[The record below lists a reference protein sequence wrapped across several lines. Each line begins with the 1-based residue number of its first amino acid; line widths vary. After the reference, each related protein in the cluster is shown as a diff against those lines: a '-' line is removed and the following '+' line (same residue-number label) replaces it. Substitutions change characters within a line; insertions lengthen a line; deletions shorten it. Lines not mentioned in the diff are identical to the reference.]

1 MNAPYP
7 NNAHII
13 GAVLQIAP
21 EHSET
26 FGACFLQVTEVKP
39 WGVQG
44 FVRVPGGGNAF
55 VRVKWE
61 HLEVIGM
68 AVWVDASTAQGE
80 RE

>member
-1 MNAPYP
+1 MNTPEP
-7 NNAHII
+7 SNAHLI

-21 EHSET
+21 EHSEM
-26 FGACFLQVTEVKP
+26 FGACFLQATEIKP

-44 FVRVPGGGNAF
+44 FVRVTGGGNAF

-61 HLEVIGM
+61 HLAVIGM
-68 AVWVDASTAQGE
+68 AVWVDADTALGE